1 MGVTPSD
8 FEPQAEMVMER
19 VEKGLEMLEEYGAP
33 LLERYGRRALVVGV
47 AVVAVAGVAL
57 VVARRS
63 RRRTLKDRIQGA
75 LPQVRSRLERP
86 MSTLRSAADRISR

>member
-19 VEKGLEMLEEYGAP
+19 VERGLDMLEEYGAP

-57 VVARRS
+57 LVARRT
-63 RRRTLKDRIQGA
+63 RRRTLRDRIQGA
-75 LPQVRSRLERP
+75 VPEVRSRLERP
-86 MSTLRSAADRISR
+86 ISTIRSAADRLSR